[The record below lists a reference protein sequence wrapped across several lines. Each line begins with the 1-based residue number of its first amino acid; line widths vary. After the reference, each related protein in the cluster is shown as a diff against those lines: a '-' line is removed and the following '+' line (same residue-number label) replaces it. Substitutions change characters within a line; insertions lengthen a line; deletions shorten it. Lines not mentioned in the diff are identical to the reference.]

1 MEISS
6 KKILKRKNKTWEQ
19 WQRPPAVPSGLPSLR
34 TPEDLDEQELHTL
47 ERSWWWCLCCNACPP
62 ALWRGDAP
70 RPASTLAFE
79 PCARPSTEQRRFLQI
94 KKQKK
99 VKGYHLCSLKG
110 PVFCFSYK
118 PGTLVRKFEK
128 PISLWVTD
136 PDLKHTWFRSQREVF
151 FQPWYEN
158 ENFSYPISHIQLRR
172 EFLTLNLLEKNL

>member
-79 PCARPSTEQRRFLQI
+79 PCARPSTEQRRFLKI

-99 VKGYHLCSLKG
+99 VKGYHLCTLKG
-110 PVFCFSYK
+110 TVFCFSYK